1 MDMLEVDLQVDQ
13 CLLQVQVEAC
23 IQVVPQRPDP
33 VDLPMHQ
40 YPQVVL
46 QDNLQCHPVVL
57 DIQGLMEDLLG
68 QDQCIQNGE
77 VEDLGE
83 VPATH
88 LGLPTLQRVLW
99 LGLQYQPHLFRATHS
114 KVHLDGAQD
123 FPDLVRNMVVA
134 PDLVHNMVD
143 LLVAP
148 DLDHMVRNIAL
159 DQDLTPGL
167 DLKDQAQ
174 GRHTDLTK

>member
-1 MDMLEVDLQVDQ
+1 MDIPEVDLQVDQ

-33 VDLPMHQ
+33 VDLPMHR

-68 QDQCIQNGE
+68 QDQCIQ
-77 VEDLGE
+77 
-83 VPATH
+83 
-88 LGLPTLQRVLW
+88 
-99 LGLQYQPHLFRATHS
+99 
-114 KVHLDGAQD
+114 VHLDGAQD
-123 FPDLVRNMVVA
+123 FPDLDRNMVVA